1 MDKVSL
7 VALLDEDREMV
18 TANLARDPSLAA
30 AQTTLEKAID
40 RVMYRYAEA
49 CDDGALRESAQHI
62 LQAMKNTLP
71 VMDTVGEARS
81 WNREVKA
88 QKGGL
93 SFGAMSIALL
103 VGGLV
108 LVIAAVLGMLISGR
122 FTGPMAFIK
131 AMLPAALGSGAL
143 FWAGVSA
150 ARPAGPKKPEELPG
164 DVRVEYLVDGEKAWH
179 CLRGAVLQAD
189 GQLERIRESNALL
202 RQKTTQTRVGGK
214 VDPKALDLFAELLES
229 AYAAG
234 DAGAKESASA
244 IRFYLHNAGV
254 DVVDYI
260 PGRESWF
267 EFLPAAGIGTMRPA
281 LASEGRLIK
290 KGLASKQASV

>member
-7 VALLDEDREMV
+7 TALLDEDREMV

-254 DVVDYI
+254 DVVDYT

>member
-62 LQAMKNTLP
+62 LQAIKNTLP

-150 ARPAGPKKPEELPG
+150 ARPAGHKKPEELPG

-254 DVVDYI
+254 DVVDYT